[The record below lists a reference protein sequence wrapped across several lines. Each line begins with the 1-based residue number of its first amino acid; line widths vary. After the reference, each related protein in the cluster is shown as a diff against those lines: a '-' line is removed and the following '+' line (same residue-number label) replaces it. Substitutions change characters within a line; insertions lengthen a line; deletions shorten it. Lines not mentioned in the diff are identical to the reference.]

1 MKLKKRVKIFTRL
14 CRNVPCFRMKF
25 LLMGW
30 DADECGLAGCRL
42 PCSDVME
49 AQNLTI

>member
-30 DADECGLAGCRL
+30 DADGCGLAGCRF
-42 PCSDVME
+42 PCRDVME
-49 AQNLTI
+49 VQNLTI